1 MRPHYFAS
9 PAEWRAWL
17 ARNHATRDEIW
28 VGFHKKAT
36 GKPSLTW
43 PEAVDQAL
51 CYGWIDGVRKS
62 VDAGRYTNRFTPRR
76 PGSNWSAVNIKRVA
90 ELKKRGLMRAAGLRA
105 FEARDPAR
113 TYSYEQRRTAT
124 LSPAYQKLFRAKPR
138 AWEFFKAQAP
148 WYRRTLSWWV
158 ISAKQETTRLRRLR
172 ILIARS
178 AEGRGIPPLIPKKP
192 AG

>member
-9 PAEWRAWL
+9 PAVWRAWL
-17 ARNHATRDEIW
+17 ARNHGTCDEIW
-28 VGFHKKAT
+28 VGFHKRAA

-51 CYGWIDGVRKS
+51 CYGWIDGVRKR
-62 VDAGRYTNRFTPRR
+62 VDAGRYTIRFTPRR

-90 ELKKRGLMRAAGLRA
+90 GLRKQGLMRAAGLRA
-105 FEARDPAR
+105 FETRDPAR

-124 LSPAYQKLFRAKPR
+124 LGPAYEELFRAEPR

-158 ISAKQETTRLRRLR
+158 ISAKQEATRLRRLGV
-172 ILIARS
+172 LIARS
-178 AEGRGIPPLIPKKP
+178 AEGRGVPPLIPKKP
-192 AG
+192 AR